1 MAGPQNL
8 AIFFDINSI
17 MTTTNSYARQPTKLD
32 YASPTQFK
40 FNILKLPKVE
50 YFCTQVNVPG
60 ITLGGSMTQ
69 ATPLKDIPIPG
80 DKLTYEPLSM
90 TFMVDENLENFQEIH
105 GWLVGLGFP
114 RDYLEFKNLVSAGG
128 DRFPTKNQSIST
140 EVGKVKYGSPNVG
153 GTYSDA
159 TLTILTSK
167 NNPQLEVRFRDV
179 FPTALTGLTYSQQAA
194 DVDYLTATV
203 SFSYS
208 IYDFASVGASTASIT
223 TS

>member
-1 MAGPQNL
+1 
-8 AIFFDINSI
+8 
-17 MTTTNSYARQPTKLD
+17 MTTTNTYARQPTSQD

-40 FNILKLPKVE
+40 FSILKLPKVE
-50 YFCTQVNVPG
+50 YFCTAVNIPG
-60 ITLGGSMTQ
+60 ITLVGSPVQ
-69 ATPLKDIPIPG
+69 ATNFKDIPLPG
-80 DKLTYEPLSM
+80 DKLQYETLQM
-90 TFMVDENLENFQEIH
+90 TFLVDENLENFQEIH

-114 RDYLEFKNLVSAGG
+114 RDHSEFRNLLSSGS
-128 DRFPTKNQSIST
+128 DRFPAKNESIST
-140 EVGKVKYGSPNVG
+140 EIGKVKYGTANTG

-179 FPTALTGLTYSQQAA
+179 FPTSLTGLSYSQQAT

-203 SFSYS
+203 TFNYT
-208 IYDFASVGASTASIT
+208 IYDFATVGSSTSSVT